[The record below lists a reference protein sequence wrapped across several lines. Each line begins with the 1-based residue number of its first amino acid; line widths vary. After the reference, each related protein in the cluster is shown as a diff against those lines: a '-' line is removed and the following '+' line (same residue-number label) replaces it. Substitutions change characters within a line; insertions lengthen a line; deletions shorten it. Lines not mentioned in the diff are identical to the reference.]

1 MKKKKL
7 TFNTLALGNLKHR
20 KKRYTLMILGI
31 ILSMVFSS
39 SIIYFGFSI
48 YDTTIKQ
55 TEADYGF
62 YDWFDS
68 GYSESIFE
76 EFKNKGY
83 LEEYGTGKTIGFM
96 FTDEKDKINGTPV
109 AKLDETAKKLV
120 NPILI
125 EGTYPE
131 NKGEIAIEQT
141 TLLQLGLSAKVGDK
155 ITLKYQVQN
164 GDELLPKVKEK
175 TYTLTGIL
183 RDKRSNLAQ
192 YGEKDLLPSAFVS
205 DAEKVDLGGKGNT
218 LIYSVVNWENMKGVS
233 FYELR
238 ENKRM
243 SPDATISVHKD
254 FGYLAMS
261 LEGYT
266 NVIMVIV
273 VVVVLL
279 LASSLG
285 IINTFASN
293 LKERKKQIGFY
304 RAVGAT
310 KKQIFSLFMREA
322 LILAVICTPVSLLIS
337 FLAVKLVIVKA
348 FSNYFFT
355 PNLWVLL
362 ICGVFGVFSVFMA
375 SLIPLFSAMRITP
388 LQAIKNIEAMRKFK
402 NKKIKGQKDFDVS
415 KLLSKR
421 NMLVSRRK
429 QVVVSIFLT
438 ITIIF
443 SSYAMSYMTHEV
455 NNIGFLGW
463 EYALKY
469 DYDLHL
475 SGDGSNAYYNS
486 PETNNGFSEN
496 HIQTVLNHENI
507 ISFYGEKR
515 AEAIIEYDADDISNY
530 FKLATDVGGMQVN
543 IDGSREVN
551 KDNYMEYFEEEEA
564 EYSGGDFESQEI
576 ADVKKAAGYDGDI
589 MQVNLISV
597 DGELIEKL
605 SSKALMS
612 GEINIDKL
620 NSGEQVLV
628 IAPGKMYVMVE
639 EGYDNT
645 KYIVTRWNSKYA
657 EELIEANPELLI
669 TTEEC
674 DIDAGEI
681 LDIGVIYAENPDP
694 DYDIE
699 GKPYL
704 EKEKIITQTRC
715 DVEIGGVLDMRH
727 VGESISHFADFTI
740 VTTHEGMEKFFPYAK
755 YKEVKFV
762 LNGDCTEET
771 DKEICTVLN
780 SVSECV
786 DNGEYISKY
795 ENIQTQKDDLKNLT
809 FLLYA
814 VVILFYTICGSIV
827 NNTVMATIK
836 EDKKKIGT
844 LRAVGAN
851 EKEISKSYILQL
863 LSMFKW
869 GFGIGFGGFA
879 LSYLII
885 VLTNKYTSLAEVLV
899 FNPWVTLLLGL
910 ILFAIC
916 SLSVYTK
923 IRKETR
929 NSIVENIREL

>member
-7 TFNTLALGNLKHR
+7 TFNALALGNLKHR

-76 EFKNKGY
+76 EFKSKGY

-96 FTDEKDKINGTPV
+96 FTDEKDKINGTPI
-109 AKLDETAKKLV
+109 AKLDETAKRLV

-125 EGTYPE
+125 EGSYPE
-131 NKGEIAIEQT
+131 KQGEIAIEQT

-155 ITLKYQVQN
+155 ITFKYQIQN
-164 GDELLPKVKEK
+164 GDELLTKVKEK

-183 RDKRSNLAQ
+183 RDKRNNIAD
-192 YGEKDLLPSAFVS
+192 YGNKELVPSAFVS
-205 DAEKVDLGGKGNT
+205 DAETVDLGGKENT
-218 LIYSVVNWENMKGVS
+218 IIYSVVNWENMEGES
-233 FYELR
+233 SYALR
-238 ENKRM
+238 EKRGM
-243 SPDATISVHKD
+243 SLDATVDVYKD

-266 NVIMVIV
+266 NIIMVIV

-310 KKQIFSLFMREA
+310 KKQIFSLFMRES

-337 FLAVKLVIVKA
+337 FFAVKLVIVKV
-348 FSNYFFT
+348 FSDYFFS

-362 ICGVFGVFSVFMA
+362 ICGAFGIFSVFMA

-388 LQAIKNIEAMRKFK
+388 LQSIRNIEAMRKFK
-402 NKKIKGQKDFDVS
+402 NKKIKGQKAFDVS
-415 KLLSKR
+415 TLLSKR
-421 NMLVSRRK
+421 NVLVSRRK

-443 SSYAMSYMTHEV
+443 SSYAMSYMTYEV
-455 NNIGFLGW
+455 NNIGFRGW
-463 EYALKY
+463 DYALKY

-475 SGDGSNAYYNS
+475 SGDGGNAYYNS

-496 HIQTVLNHENI
+496 HIQTVLNHESI
-507 ISFYGEKR
+507 SSFYGQKS
-515 AEAIIEYDADDISNY
+515 ATAIIEYDADDSSDY
-530 FKLATDVGGMQVN
+530 FKLISDVGGTVN
-543 IDGSREVN
+543 IDGSNEVN
-551 KDNYMEYFEEEEA
+551 EDNYMTYFEEQEA
-564 EYSGGDFESQEI
+564 EYSVESQEI
-576 ADVKKAAGYDGDI
+576 LDVKKAADYDGSI
-589 MQVNLISV
+589 MQVGLTSV
-597 DGELIEKL
+597 DEELMEKL

-620 NSGEQVLV
+620 NSGEQVIV
-628 IAPGKMYVMVE
+628 MAPEKMYVTLE
-639 EGYDNT
+639 DGYDNT
-645 KYIVTRWNSKYA
+645 KDIVARWNSEYT
-657 EELIEANPELLI
+657 EDLVEANPEKLI
-669 TTEEC
+669 TVEEC
-674 DIDAGEI
+674 DIVAGEI
-681 LDIGVIYAENPDP
+681 LDVGVVYAENHDS
-694 DYDIE
+694 DYDVE

-704 EKEKIITQTRC
+704 EKEKIITQNRSE
-715 DVEIGGVLDMRH
+715 VEVGAVLDKGI
-727 VGESISHFADFTI
+727 VGESIVRLSDFAI
-740 VTTHEGMEKFFPYAK
+740 ITTHQGMEKFFPDAK
-755 YKEVKFV
+755 YKEVKFA
-762 LNGDCTEET
+762 LKDDCTEET
-771 DKEICTVLN
+771 DKEICKVLN
-780 SVSECV
+780 SIAECV
-786 DNGEYISKY
+786 DNGEYTSKY
-795 ENIQTQKDDLKNLT
+795 ENIQTQKEQWKNLG

-814 VVILFYTICGSIV
+814 IVILLFTICGSIV

-869 GFGIGFGGFA
+869 GFGIGFGGFF

-899 FNPWVTLLLGL
+899 FNPWITLLFAVL
-910 ILFAIC
+910 LFAIC
-916 SLSVYTK
+916 SLSVYSK

>member
-7 TFNTLALGNLKHR
+7 TFNALALGNLKHR

-31 ILSMVFSS
+31 VLSMVFSS

-68 GYSESIFE
+68 GYSESVFK
-76 EFKNKGY
+76 EFKSKGY
-83 LEEYGTGKTIGFM
+83 LEEYGVGKTIGFM
-96 FTDEKDKINGTPV
+96 FTDEKDKINGTPIV
-109 AKLDETAKKLV
+109 KLDETSKRLV
-120 NPILI
+120 NHIFI
-125 EGTYPE
+125 DGTYPE
-131 NKGEIAIEQT
+131 KKGEIAIEQT
-141 TLLQLGLSAKVGDK
+141 TLLQLGLSARVGDK

-175 TYTLTGIL
+175 TYTLSGIL
-183 RDKRSNLAQ
+183 RDKRSNVAQ

-205 DAEKVDLGGKGNT
+205 DSEKVDLGGKENT
-218 LIYSVVNWENMKGVS
+218 LIYSVVNRENMKGVS
-233 FYELR
+233 SWALR
-238 ENKRM
+238 EDKGL
-243 SPDATISVHKD
+243 SPDPEIWVYKEL
-254 FGYLAMS
+254 GYLATS

-266 NVIMVIV
+266 HIIMVIV
-273 VVVVLL
+273 VVVILL
-279 LASSLG
+279 IASSLG

-310 KKQIFSLFMREA
+310 KKQVFSLFIREA

-337 FLAVKLVIVKA
+337 FFAVKLIIVNT

-362 ICGVFGVFSVFMA
+362 ICGAFGVFSVFMA
-375 SLIPLFSAMRITP
+375 SLIPIFSAMRITP
-388 LQAIKNIEAMRKFK
+388 LQSIRNIEAMRKFK

-415 KLLSKR
+415 NLLSKR

-443 SSYAMSYMTHEV
+443 SSYAMSYMTYEV

-463 EYALKY
+463 DYALKY

-475 SGDGSNAYYNS
+475 SLDGGNVYYNS

-496 HIQTVLNHENI
+496 HIQTVLNNENI
-507 ISFYGEKR
+507 TSFYGEKR
-515 AEAIIEYDADDISNY
+515 AEAIIEYDADNISNY
-530 FKLATDVGGMQVN
+530 FKLATDVAGTVN
-543 IDGSREVN
+543 IDGSNEVN
-551 KDNYMEYFEEEEA
+551 EDNYMTYFEEQEA
-564 EYSGGDFESQEI
+564 EYSGGDFESQET

-589 MQVNLISV
+589 MQVNLVSA
-597 DGELIEKL
+597 DEELIEKL
-605 SSKALMS
+605 SSETLMA
-612 GEINIDKL
+612 GEVNIDKL
-620 NSGEQVLV
+620 SSGEQVLV
-628 IAPGKMYVMVE
+628 IAPEKMYVTLE
-639 EGYDNT
+639 DGYHNT
-645 KYIVTRWNSKYA
+645 KDIVARWNSEYT
-657 EELIEANPELLI
+657 EELVEANPETLI
-669 TTEEC
+669 TIEEC
-674 DIDAGEI
+674 DIEAGEF

-694 DYDIE
+694 DYDAE

-704 EKEKIITQTRC
+704 EKEKIITQTRF
-715 DVEIGGVLDMRH
+715 DVEIGGVLDTRY
-727 VGESISHFADFTI
+727 VGESISKFADFTI
-740 VTTHEGMEKFFPYAK
+740 VTTHEGMEKFFPDAK

-762 LNGDCTEET
+762 LKGDCTEET

-780 SVSECV
+780 SVAKCV
-786 DNGEYISKY
+786 DEGEYTSKY
-795 ENIQTQKDDLKNLT
+795 ENVQTQKEQWKNLG

-814 VVILFYTICGSIV
+814 IVILLFTICGSIV

-885 VLTNKYTSLAEVLV
+885 VLTNKYTGLADALV

-916 SLSVYTK
+916 SLSVYSK

>member
-7 TFNTLALGNLKHR
+7 TFNILALGNLKHR

-48 YDTTIKQ
+48 YDTAVKQ
-55 TEADYGF
+55 SEADCGF
-62 YDWFDS
+62 FDWFDT
-68 GYSESIFE
+68 GCSESTFQ
-76 EFKNKGY
+76 EFKSKGY

-96 FTDEKDKINGTPV
+96 FTDEKDKLNGTPI

-125 EGTYPE
+125 DGTYPE
-131 NKGEIAIEQT
+131 KQGEIAIEQT

-155 ITLKYQVQN
+155 ITFKYQVQN

-192 YGEKDLLPSAFVS
+192 YGEKELLPSAFVS
-205 DAEKVDLGGKGNT
+205 DYEKVDLGGKENA
-218 LIYSVVNWENMKGVS
+218 LIYSIVDWENMKGVS

-238 ENKRM
+238 EKKGI
-243 SPDATISVHKD
+243 SPDATISVYKD
-254 FGYLAMS
+254 IGYLAMS

-266 NVIMVIV
+266 NVIIVIV
-273 VVVVLL
+273 VVVILL

-310 KKQIFSLFMREA
+310 KKQIFSLFMRES

-337 FLAVKLVIVKA
+337 FFAVKLIIVNT
-348 FSNYFFT
+348 FSSYFFS

-362 ICGVFGVFSVFMA
+362 ICGAFGIFSVFMA

-388 LQAIKNIEAMRKFK
+388 MQSIRNIEAMRKFK

-415 KLLSKR
+415 KLLAKR

-429 QVVVSIFLT
+429 QIVVSIFLT

-443 SSYAMSYMTHEV
+443 SSYAMSYMTYEV
-455 NNIGFLGW
+455 NNIGFIGFG
-463 EYALKY
+463 YALKY

-475 SGDGSNAYYNS
+475 SGDASNAYYNS

-496 HIQTVLNHENI
+496 HIQTVLNHESI
-507 ISFYGEKR
+507 SSFYGEKYVT
-515 AEAIIEYDADDISNY
+515 AIIEYDRANSSNY
-530 FKLATDVGGMQVN
+530 FKLISDVGGTVN
-543 IDGSREVN
+543 IDSSREVN
-551 KDNYMEYFEEEEA
+551 KENYMTYFDEQEA
-564 EYSGGDFESQEI
+564 EYSGGDFASQEI
-576 ADVKKAAGYDGDI
+576 LDVKKAAGYDGDI
-589 MQVNLISV
+589 MQVALTSV
-597 DGELIEKL
+597 DEKLIEKL
-605 SSKALMS
+605 SSEALMS

-628 IAPGKMYVMVE
+628 IAPEKMHITLE
-639 EGYDNT
+639 EGYDNIRD
-645 KYIVTRWNSKYA
+645 IVARWNSEYT
-657 EELIEANPELLI
+657 EEFVKANPELLI

-674 DIDAGEI
+674 DFVVGDK
-681 LDIGVIYAENPDP
+681 LDVGVVYAENLDP

-699 GKPYL
+699 GKAYL
-704 EKEKIITQTRC
+704 EKEKIISQNRSE
-715 DVEIGGVLDMRH
+715 VEIGAILDKGL
-727 VGESISHFADFTI
+727 VGDSIIRLDDFAI
-740 VTTHEGMEKFFPYAK
+740 VTTHQGMKKFFPDAK
-755 YKEVKFV
+755 YKEVKFA
-762 LNGDCTEET
+762 LMEDCTEET
-771 DKEICTVLN
+771 DKEICEILN
-780 SVSECV
+780 SVAECV
-786 DNGEYISKY
+786 DNGKYTSKY
-795 ENIQTQKDDLKNLT
+795 ENIQSQKEEWKNLG

-814 VVILFYTICGSIV
+814 IVILLYTVCGSVV

-885 VLTNKYTSLAEVLV
+885 LLTNKYTSLAEVLV
-899 FNPWVTLLLGL
+899 FNPWVTLLLGV

>member
-7 TFNTLALGNLKHR
+7 TFNSLALGNLKHR

-31 ILSMVFSS
+31 VLSMVFSS

-48 YDTTIKQ
+48 YDTTIRQ

-76 EFKNKGY
+76 EFKSKGY
-83 LEEYGTGKTIGFM
+83 LDEYGTGKTIGFM
-96 FTDEKDKINGTPV
+96 FTDEKDKLNGTPV

-120 NPILI
+120 NHILI
-125 EGTYPE
+125 DGTYPE

-155 ITLKYQVQN
+155 ITFKYQVQN

-205 DAEKVDLGGKGNT
+205 DSETVDLGGKENT
-218 LIYSVVNWENMKGVS
+218 IIYSVANWENMKGVS

-238 ENKRM
+238 ENKGM
-243 SPDATISVHKD
+243 SPDATISVYKD

-261 LEGYT
+261 LDGYT
-266 NVIMVIV
+266 NIIMVIV
-273 VVVVLL
+273 VVVILL

-310 KKQIFSLFMREA
+310 KKQIFSLFIREA

-337 FLAVKLVIVKA
+337 FFAVKLIIVNT
-348 FSNYFFT
+348 FSSYFFS

-362 ICGVFGVFSVFMA
+362 ICGAFSIFSVFMA

-388 LQAIKNIEAMRKFK
+388 LQSIRNIEAMRKFK
-402 NKKIKGQKDFDVS
+402 NKKIKSQKEFDAS
-415 KLLSKR
+415 KILAKR

-443 SSYAMSYMTHEV
+443 SSYAMSYMTYEV
-455 NNIGFLGW
+455 NNIGFRGW
-463 EYALKY
+463 DYALKY

-496 HIQTVLNHENI
+496 HIQTVLNHES
-507 ISFYGEKR
+507 ISTFYGEKS
-515 AEAIIEYDADDISNY
+515 ATAIIEYDADDSSDY
-530 FKLATDVGGMQVN
+530 FKLISDVGGTVN
-543 IDGSREVN
+543 IDGSNEVN
-551 KDNYMEYFEEEEA
+551 KDNYMTYFEEQEA
-564 EYSGGDFESQEI
+564 EYSGGDFESQETL
-576 ADVKKAAGYDGDI
+576 DVKKAAGYDGSI
-589 MQVNLISV
+589 MQVTLTSI
-597 DGELIEKL
+597 DEELIEKL
-605 SSKALMS
+605 SSESLMS
-612 GEINIDKL
+612 GEVNIDKL

-628 IAPGKMYVMVE
+628 MAPEKMYLTLE
-639 EGYDNT
+639 DGYDNT
-645 KYIVTRWNSKYA
+645 KNIVARWNSEYT
-657 EELIEANPELLI
+657 EDLIETNPETLI
-669 TTEEC
+669 TVEEC
-674 DIDAGEI
+674 DIVAGEI
-681 LDIGVIYAENPDP
+681 LDVGVIYAENNDP
-694 DYDIE
+694 DYDVE

-704 EKEKIITQTRC
+704 EKEKIISRNRS
-715 DVEIGGVLDMRH
+715 DVEIGAVLDKGL
-727 VGESISHFADFTI
+727 VGESIRCFSDFAI
-740 VTTHEGMEKFFPYAK
+740 ITTHEGMEKFFPDAK
-755 YKEVKFV
+755 YKDVKFA
-762 LNGDCTEET
+762 LKDDCTEET
-771 DKEICTVLN
+771 DKEICKILN
-780 SVSECV
+780 SVAECV
-786 DNGEYISKY
+786 DEGEYTSKY
-795 ENIQTQKDDLKNLT
+795 ENIQTQKEEWKNLG

-814 VVILFYTICGSIV
+814 IVILLFTICGSIV

-869 GFGIGFGGFA
+869 GFGIGFGGFF

-885 VLTNKYTSLAEVLV
+885 VLTNKYTSLVDALV
-899 FNPWVTLLLGL
+899 FNPWITLLLGL

-916 SLSVYTK
+916 SLSVYSK

>member
-7 TFNTLALGNLKHR
+7 TFNALALGNLKHR

-68 GYSESIFE
+68 GYSESVFK
-76 EFKNKGY
+76 EFKSKGY

-96 FTDEKDKINGTPV
+96 FTDEKDKINGSPV
-109 AKLDETAKKLV
+109 AKLDETAKRLV
-120 NPILI
+120 NHILI
-125 EGTYPE
+125 DGSYPE
-131 NKGEIAIEQT
+131 KKGEIAIEQT

-155 ITLKYQVQN
+155 ITFKYQVQN
-164 GDELLPKVKEK
+164 GDELISKVKEK

-205 DAEKVDLGGKGNT
+205 DAETVDLGGKENT
-218 LIYSVVNWENMKGVS
+218 IFYSVVNRDGLKDVS
-233 FYELR
+233 IYEVR
-238 ENKRM
+238 ENKGI
-243 SPDATISVHKD
+243 SPDPAIYVYKD

-266 NVIMVIV
+266 NIIMVIV

-337 FLAVKLVIVKA
+337 FFAVKLVIVNT
-348 FSNYFFT
+348 FSSYFFS

-362 ICGVFGVFSVFMA
+362 ICGAFGIFSVFMA

-388 LQAIKNIEAMRKFK
+388 LQSIRNIEAMRKFK
-402 NKKIKGQKDFDVS
+402 NKKIKGQREFDVS

-443 SSYAMSYMTHEV
+443 SSYAMSYMTYEV
-455 NNIGFLGW
+455 NNIGFRGW

-475 SGDGSNAYYNS
+475 SGDGGNAYYNS

-496 HIQTVLNHENI
+496 HIQTVLNHESI
-507 ISFYGEKR
+507 SSFYAQKS
-515 AEAIIEYDADDISNY
+515 ATAIIEYDADDSSDY
-530 FKLATDVGGMQVN
+530 FKLISDVGGTVN
-543 IDGSREVN
+543 IDGSNEVN
-551 KDNYMEYFEEEEA
+551 EDNYMTYFEEQEA
-564 EYSGGDFESQEI
+564 EYSVESQEI
-576 ADVKKAAGYDGDI
+576 LDVKKAAGYVGSI
-589 MQVNLISV
+589 MQVVLNSV
-597 DGELIEKL
+597 DEELIEKL
-605 SSKALMS
+605 STKALMS
-612 GEINIDKL
+612 GEVNTDKL

-628 IAPGKMYVMVE
+628 MAPGKMYVTVE
-639 EGYDNT
+639 EGYTDT
-645 KYIVTRWNSKYA
+645 KDIVTRWNSEYTEK
-657 EELIEANPELLI
+657 LIEANPELLI
-669 TTEEC
+669 TTEDC
-674 DIDAGEI
+674 DIEAGEI
-681 LDIGVIYAENPDP
+681 LDMGVIYAENPDP
-694 DYDIE
+694 DYDAE

-704 EKEKIITQTRC
+704 EKEKIITQNRSE
-715 DVEIGGVLDMRH
+715 VEVGAVLDKGL
-727 VGESISHFADFTI
+727 VGESIRGFRDFAI
-740 VTTHEGMEKFFPYAK
+740 ITTHEGMEKLFPDAK

-762 LNGDCTEET
+762 SNGDCTEET

-780 SVSECV
+780 SVAECV

-795 ENIQTQKDDLKNLT
+795 ENIQFQKKELKNLT

-814 VVILFYTICGSIV
+814 IVILFYTICGSIV

>member
-7 TFNTLALGNLKHR
+7 TFNSLALGNLKHR
-20 KKRYTLMILGI
+20 KKRYTLMIFGI

-39 SIIYFGFSI
+39 SIIYFAYSI
-48 YDTTIKQ
+48 YDTTVKQ

-68 GYSESIFE
+68 GYSESVFK
-76 EFKNKGY
+76 EFKTKGY
-83 LEEYGTGKTIGFM
+83 LEEYGVGKTIGFM
-96 FTDEKDKINGTPV
+96 FTDEKDKINGTPI
-109 AKLDETAKKLV
+109 AKLDETAKRLV

-125 EGTYPE
+125 DGTYPE
-131 NKGEIAIEQT
+131 NKGEIAIEQA

-164 GDELLPKVKEK
+164 GEDLLPEIKEK

-183 RDKRSNLAQ
+183 RDKRSNVAE
-192 YGEKDLLPSAFVS
+192 YGELLPSAFVS
-205 DAEKVDLGGKGNT
+205 NSEKVDLGGKENT
-218 LIYSVVNWENMKGVS
+218 LIYSVVNRKNVKGVS
-233 FYELR
+233 SWALR
-238 ENKRM
+238 EDKGL
-243 SPDATISVHKD
+243 SPDPEIWVYKEL
-254 FGYLAMS
+254 GYLATS

-266 NVIMVIV
+266 HVIMVIV
-273 VVVVLL
+273 VVVILL
-279 LASSLG
+279 IASSLG

-337 FLAVKLVIVKA
+337 FFAVKLIIVKT

-362 ICGVFGVFSVFMA
+362 VCGAFSIFSVFMA

-388 LQAIKNIEAMRKFK
+388 LQAIRNIEAMRKFK
-402 NKKIKGQKDFDVS
+402 NKKIKGQKDFDAS
-415 KLLSKR
+415 KLLAKR

-443 SSYAMSYMTHEV
+443 SSYAMSYMTYEV
-455 NNIGFLGW
+455 NNIGFIGLD
-463 EYALKY
+463 YALKY

-475 SGDGSNAYYNS
+475 SRDGGNAYYNS
-486 PETNNGFSEN
+486 PESNNGFSEN
-496 HIQTVLNHENI
+496 HIQTVLNHESI
-507 ISFYGEKR
+507 TSFYGEKG
-515 AEAIIEYDADDISNY
+515 AEAIIEYEADDISNY
-530 FKLATDVGGMQVN
+530 FRLATDVAGDVN
-543 IDGSREVN
+543 IDGSKEVN
-551 KDNYMEYFEEEEA
+551 KDNYIKYFEEQEA
-564 EYSGGDFESQEI
+564 EYSGGDFESQETV
-576 ADVKKAAGYDGDI
+576 DVKNATGYDGDI
-589 MQVNLISV
+589 LQVNLISV

-605 SSKALMS
+605 SSVALMS
-612 GEINIDKL
+612 GKVNIDKL
-620 NSGEQVLV
+620 DSGEQVLV
-628 IAPGKMYVMVE
+628 IAPAKIYVTVE
-639 EGYDNT
+639 EGYTDT
-645 KYIVTRWNSKYA
+645 KDIVSRWNSEYT
-657 EELIEANPELLI
+657 EELIEANPEILI

-674 DIDAGEI
+674 DIVPGDI
-681 LDIGVIYAENPDP
+681 LDIGVVYAENPDP
-694 DYDIE
+694 DYDAE

-704 EKEKIITQTRC
+704 EKEKIITQTRS
-715 DVEIGGVLDMRH
+715 DVEIGGVLDMRC

-740 VTTHEGMEKFFPYAK
+740 VTTHEGMEKFFSDAK

-771 DKEICTVLN
+771 DKEICTILN
-780 SVSECV
+780 SVAECV
-786 DNGEYISKY
+786 DEGEYTSKY
-795 ENIQTQKDDLKNLT
+795 ENIQTQKEEWKNLGI
-809 FLLYA
+809 LLYA
-814 VVILFYTICGSIV
+814 IVILFYTICGSIV